1 MWRAR
6 HTPYHVHMDHQR
18 VFVKV
23 VGFTD
28 VERHALNTVFRL
40 SEHRDPAYA
49 PWIEGV
55 QGMPAAPEVLLVD
68 GESAE
73 AVLTHV
79 RELPAGQRLIWVG
92 PGAPAHAWRVLSRPI
107 QWAILLTDLD
117 AMFAA
122 RLADSGYVDLD
133 ISTPVPLDATAGAL
147 QMERG
152 LLVGPDGP
160 DRQRLTDWLG
170 TAGFESV
177 DTAPG
182 TDEAV
187 ALIGR
192 QTYAMVILDIDA
204 PLVDAWSLA
213 ALLART
219 APDAL
224 VLGLSEH
231 AGPLTAW
238 WRRRRLIRHVDNS
251 PMHGLLARPVDQM
264 QLREAISRWRRP
276 G

>member
-1 MWRAR
+1 
-6 HTPYHVHMDHQR
+6 MDHQR

-55 QGMPAAPEVLLVD
+55 QGMPAAPEILLVD

-133 ISTPVPLDATAGAL
+133 ISTPVPLDATAGAPA
-147 QMERG
+147 MS
-152 LLVGPDGP
+152 VGCWSVRMGRIVSDWRTGWAPRASSRSTRP
-160 DRQRLTDWLG
+160 PVPMRRWITDC
-170 TAGFESV
+170 
-177 DTAPG
+177 P
-182 TDEAV
+182 
-187 ALIGR
+187 
-192 QTYAMVILDIDA
+192 
-204 PLVDAWSLA
+204 
-213 ALLART
+213 
-219 APDAL
+219 
-224 VLGLSEH
+224 
-231 AGPLTAW
+231 
-238 WRRRRLIRHVDNS
+238 
-251 PMHGLLARPVDQM
+251 
-264 QLREAISRWRRP
+264 
-276 G
+276 